1 MSLLYEKSA
10 KFSNLRL
17 TQSQENLKWHILT
30 LCEDK
35 DLWGNGGKK
44 RRPTFVSH
52 FSKSNSNLVVKLQ
65 SLAAVGITQE
75 IATVCSSFNPI
86 NEGGGRSVPGLQRG
100 DLLATH
106 GHAHIMLVEDL
117 MLALAVSASL
127 SLSPLFCLC
136 RSSAHR
142 RTHATRYV

>member
-1 MSLLYEKSA
+1 MWVPLHCYFL
-10 KFSNLRL
+10 
-17 TQSQENLKWHILT
+17 
-30 LCEDK
+30 
-35 DLWGNGGKK
+35 
-44 RRPTFVSH
+44 
-52 FSKSNSNLVVKLQ
+52 
-65 SLAAVGITQE
+65 

-106 GHAHIMLVEDL
+106 GHAHIMLVEVS

-136 RSSAHR
+136 RSPAHR
-142 RTHATRYV
+142 RTHATRYVQFTGAATAQHVCISFA